1 MADGLFRGRSGKPR
15 RRAEVGTGA
24 RLMENLEGRVLLSG
38 GGGGGGGGTVTT
50 LPAPAIPP
58 GTFDG
63 IGSGPTYIRESFGF
77 AQGTRYK
84 QNGDIKQVFTHT
96 NINGIRAEFPNNKT
110 ETWVGPPETTGGQEW
125 DFAVVGPADPY
136 EPYTPLQGDGTTYTD
151 GNLFLNG
158 ANFLDGTPD
167 QRPNALLP
175 FAAPT
180 TSAYTVSGDSVGF
193 FGKTAIGF
201 TTSGS
206 VNKNFETNGQ
216 AWLEINSMANFPAGG
231 GTYIDTW
238 EFHTGG
244 LTGPSTSG
252 TFNQDATAFNR
263 LAVSYDPVNRV
274 ATASVNGVVVA
285 SVPYVLS
292 GAVKYVGVEGSW
304 NANVD
309 NFAVQTGAITPP
321 PTEPAPTSSTTS
333 TSTTFG
339 TAAITSD
346 LLTSPGSVLA

>member
-1 MADGLFRGRSGKPR
+1 MANGRFRARTSTPR
-15 RRAEVGTGA
+15 PAGA

-38 GGGGGGGGTVTT
+38 GGGGGGGGGVGGSIV
-50 LPAPAIPP
+50 LPTPAIAA

-84 QNGDIKQVFTHT
+84 QNGDIRAV
-96 NINGIRAEFPNNKT
+96 NIHSNVNGIRAEFPNNKT

-136 EPYTPLQGDGTTYTD
+136 EPYTPLQDNAGSYSDGI
-151 GNLFLNG
+151 LFLNG
-158 ANFLDGTPD
+158 ASFLDGTPD
-167 QRPNALLP
+167 LRPNALLP

-180 TSAYTVSGDSVGF
+180 ASAYTVSADSVGF

-201 TTSGS
+201 TTSGA
-206 VNKNFETNGQ
+206 VNRNFETSGQ

-231 GTYIDTW
+231 STFIDTW

-244 LTGPSTSG
+244 LNGPSASG
-252 TFNQDATAFNR
+252 TFTQDPTGFNR

-274 ATASVNGVVVA
+274 AAASLNGVVVA
-285 SVPYVLS
+285 SLPYTLN
-292 GAVKYVGVEGSW
+292 GAIKYVGIEGSW

-309 NFAVQTGAITPP
+309 NFAVKTGAITPP
-321 PTEPAPTSSTTS
+321 PPDPVVATAPTSTAGTT
-333 TSTTFG
+333 G
-339 TAAITSD
+339 ITSD
-346 LLTSPGSVLA
+346 VLTSPGSVLA